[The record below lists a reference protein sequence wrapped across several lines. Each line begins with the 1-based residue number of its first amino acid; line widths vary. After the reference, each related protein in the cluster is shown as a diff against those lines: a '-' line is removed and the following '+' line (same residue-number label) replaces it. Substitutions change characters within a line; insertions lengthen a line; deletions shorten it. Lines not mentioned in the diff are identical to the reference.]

1 MTVKLYVNWDDE
13 KILTEAEYEKEK
25 AKTITEHV
33 ELPDDELVDRWI
45 SSLPSDDYLNLFF
58 ALTNEK
64 IRDRLL
70 KEWKGFC
77 EEIVNEQ
84 MYDYYEET
92 EVEV

>member
-1 MTVKLYVNWDDE
+1 MTIKLYVNWADK

-25 AKTITEHV
+25 AKTIAEYV
-33 ELPDDELVDRWI
+33 EIPDEELVDRWI
-45 SSLPSDDYLNLFF
+45 SSLPSDDYCNLFF

-70 KEWKGFC
+70 KEWKEFC
-77 EEIVNEQ
+77 EEIVKEQ

-92 EVEV
+92 EVEI